1 MTTTQLPCTEANMAD
16 GEYTGGKTSYY
27 EVTIRLPTREGRAPY
42 VAECNDIIEAL
53 NMTFAEGEAF
63 KAVWRRAASRQR
75 PTKKGYDS
83 GAYDAAKVAFYGR
96 RMEVQQEAYV
106 PAAPQKLT
114 DAKAL
119 AAAVAAFGEQLRIH
133 SSPEVLLHE
142 FDAFMH
148 VFTEAIK

>member
-1 MTTTQLPCTEANMAD
+1 MAD
-16 GEYTGGKTSYY
+16 AEYTGGKTSYY
-27 EVTIRLPTREGRAPY
+27 EVDVLAPTASKRSPY
-42 VAECNDIIEAL
+42 TAECNDIIEAL

-63 KAVWRRAASRQR
+63 KAIWRRAASRQR

-96 RMEVQQEAYV
+96 RMEVQQEAYA
-106 PAAPQKLT
+106 PATPQKLT

-119 AAAVAAFGEQLRIH
+119 AEEVAAFGEQLRIH
-133 SSPEVLLHE
+133 SSSEVLLNE

-148 VFTEAIK
+148 VFTEATK

>member
-16 GEYTGGKTSYY
+16 GEYTGGKTSCY
-27 EVTIRLPTREGRAPY
+27 EVAIKLPTREGRAPY

-63 KAVWRRAASRQR
+63 KAVWRRAAARLGR
-75 PTKKGYDS
+75 RKAGYD
-83 GAYDAAKVAFYGR
+83 GGKYDADKVAFFGQ
-96 RMEVQQEAYV
+96 RMEVQQEAYPTATV
-106 PAAPQKLT
+106 QKLT

-119 AAAVAAFGEQLRIH
+119 AAEVAAFGEQLRIH
-133 SSPEVLLHE
+133 SSSEVLLDE

>member
-1 MTTTQLPCTEANMAD
+1 MTDT
-16 GEYTGGKTSYY
+16 EYTGGKTSYY
-27 EVTIRLPTREGRAPY
+27 EVYIAMPTREGREPY
-42 VAECNDIIEAL
+42 TAECNDIIEAL

-63 KAVWRRAASRQR
+63 KAIWRRAASRQR

-96 RMEVQQEAYV
+96 RMEVQQEAYA
-106 PAAPQKLT
+106 PAAPQKLI

-119 AAAVAAFGEQLRIH
+119 AAEVAAFGEQLSIH
-133 SSPEVLLHE
+133 SSSEVLLNE

-148 VFTEAIK
+148 VFTEATK